1 MAIRDDTVLQF
12 IFEHYEEEID
22 KYFFNDEEGTNS

>member
-1 MAIRDDTVLQF
+1 MAIRDDAILQF

-22 KYFFNDEEGTNS
+22 KYFSDDEEGTDS